1 MKKGKYYH
9 CLELK
14 LNNGGIAE
22 TGSNLF
28 HTITSSRSAL
38 DGLTKSWSSR
48 KNDSRQCDGKMDQ
61 EGLQSGQGPETKDND
76 D

>member
-1 MKKGKYYH
+1 MKKGKDYH
-9 CLELK
+9 YSELK
-14 LNNGGIAE
+14 LNNGVIAE
-22 TGSNLF
+22 TSSKLF
-28 HTITSSRSAL
+28 HTITSSHSAL

-61 EGLQSGQGPETKDND
+61 EGLQSGQRPETKEND